1 MISQH
6 CHCLGGEETG
16 NTQGSASPQLSLAA
30 LPPLRAGDRVT
41 LLWNN
46 NNSNHMSV
54 TMCQTLSA
62 LINFAN
68 FHLGLTGSSFH
79 LLSTSLLLQTPPVDP
94 IHPSRHRLDAL
105 QWHPT
110 PVLLPGKSHGWRS
123 LVGCSPWPTRPRL
136 ECLRETGLILRC
148 DRKVGNPFRK
158 PGRPCCL
165 RAAHGHRSHGS
176 GVWQLLGGSQ
186 GHCTGERL
194 PVHRRSLGARTCPVH
209 GHPWEDAPV

>member
-1 MISQH
+1 LGGGGGAPAFSHLLAVGQVPASPVQEERGQAGLPRTQKETVSCCVIREGQGGIGVISQH

-79 LLSTSLLLQTPPVDP
+79 LLSTSLLLQIPPVDP

-123 LVGCSPWPTRPRL
+123 LVGCSPW
-136 ECLRETGLILRC
+136 
-148 DRKVGNPFRK
+148 
-158 PGRPCCL
+158 GR
-165 RAAHGHRSHGS
+165 
-176 GVWQLLGGSQ
+176 
-186 GHCTGERL
+186 
-194 PVHRRSLGARTCPVH
+194 
-209 GHPWEDAPV
+209 